1 MPPVAPSPAT
11 ILNLLQGYNASGVV
25 NAAIQLGVFAALEKG
40 PQGAAHVAS
49 AVRCPERSTTILC
62 DALSAL
68 GLLVKEARRYRLSP
82 DAAEFLLPGKPAYV
96 GGAARILCDP
106 NLWDAFGRLAQAVRH
121 GGTVLP
127 LHAETPGQKF
137 WETFADNS
145 DAFAAPAA
153 AYAASLLESFLHGRT
168 APRVLDVACGSG
180 LYGLT
185 LASRC
190 PSAHLTMLDGAQV
203 IPAVKKRAKDH
214 GLAKRI
220 SYITGDLFRAE
231 LGGPYD
237 VIIASHVLH
246 HFSPSSCETALRR
259 FARALVPGG
268 RLLVHE
274 FVSAED
280 GVSNAHAAM
289 FAAVMLAW
297 TREGRTYSFREFS
310 RMFTRTGF
318 VAPVLHAPPHLT
330 SQFLVGER
338 KAARRARRK

>member
-11 ILNLLQGYNASGVV
+11 ILSLLQGYHASGVL
-25 NAAIQLGVFAALEKG
+25 NAAIQLGLFGALAKG
-40 PQGAAHVAS
+40 PLTAAQAGAAI
-49 AVRCPERSTTILC
+49 RCPERAAAILC
-62 DALSAL
+62 DALASL
-68 GLLVKEARRYRLSP
+68 GLLIKESRRYRLSP
-82 DAAEFLLPGKPAYV
+82 DAAEFLVPGRPTYV
-96 GGAARILCDP
+96 GGVARITCDP
-106 NLWDAFGRLAQAVRH
+106 ALWDAFGRFAQAVRH

-153 AYAASLLESFLHGRT
+153 EYAASLLQSFLENRS
-168 APRVLDVACGSG
+168 APKVLDVACGSG
-180 LYGLT
+180 LYGLS
-185 LASRC
+185 LAARC
-190 PSAHLTMLDGAQV
+190 PAARITMLDGAQV
-203 IPAVKKRAKDH
+203 IPSVRRRIKERGLGKRVDCIA
-214 GLAKRI
+214 
-220 SYITGDLFRAE
+220 GDMFKAD

-237 VIIASHVLH
+237 AIVASHVLH
-246 HFSPSSCETALRR
+246 HFSAPVCLTLLRR
-259 FARALVPGG
+259 LAKALVPGG

-274 FVSAED
+274 FVSSED

-297 TREGRTYSFREFS
+297 TREGRTYPFS
-310 RMFTRTGF
+310 EYQRMFTRTGF

-338 KAARRARRK
+338 KSAPRPKRK